1 MCDADTVHGKGQGET
16 MGRREFA
23 VLGTGTVAAAA
34 FAASLWPASAAAM
47 DALSRRDVT
56 ITTSAGSVD
65 AYFTAPSSGKHP
77 AVLIWPDIRGL
88 RPTFT
93 AMADR
98 LAAEGYAVLCV
109 NPFYRW
115 QAGPA
120 MVEGEAFSDATVR
133 ERLFGWM
140 HALTRPLIDA
150 DTRDFIAFLDGQDAV
165 DSSRKMAVTGYCMGG
180 AMAIYSAA
188 ALPDRV
194 GAVASFHGGGVGTD
208 KADSPHLLI
217 GGTKAAYLFAIAQD
231 DDAKEPQE
239 KVRLNDALK
248 PRPQWHEVEV
258 YPANH
263 GWCPPDGFAYDEV
276 QAEKAWGRMLAM
288 MAAAL

>member
-1 MCDADTVHGKGQGET
+1 MCEADMIGSIGCSDH
-16 MGRREFA
+16 MGRREFTT
-23 VLGTGTVAAAA
+23 LGTGAMAAAA

-56 ITTSAGSVD
+56 ITTSAGIVD
-65 AYFTAPSSGKHP
+65 AYFTAPSSGEHP

-98 LAAEGYAVLCV
+98 LAAQGYAVLCV

-120 MVEGEAFSDATVR
+120 MAEGEAFSDAAVR

-140 HALTRPLIDA
+140 NALTRPLIDA

-239 KVRLNDALK
+239 KNRLNTVLA
-248 PRPQWHEVEV
+248 PRPEWHEVEV

-263 GWCPPDGFAYDEV
+263 GWCPPDGFAYDEA